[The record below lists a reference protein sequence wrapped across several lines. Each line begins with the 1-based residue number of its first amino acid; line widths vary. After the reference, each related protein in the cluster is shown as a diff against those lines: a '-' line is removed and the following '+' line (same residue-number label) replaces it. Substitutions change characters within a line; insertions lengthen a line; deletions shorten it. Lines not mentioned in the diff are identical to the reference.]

1 VTNSRTT
8 IAGEAPLASLRTDI
22 SYALITLGS
31 ATLWSILGGWLL
43 YFYLPPQGETSA
55 RVPAA
60 LLGTAMLA
68 TRVLNGLVTPPI
80 GYLSDRTRSR
90 WGRRLPYMFVSAL
103 PMLALFV
110 LLWRPPVSG
119 ESIWNLA
126 YLVLILGLYNLAY
139 VINQIPYTA
148 LLPELAVTDRQRVR
162 LSAWT
167 SGLMLVGTIAGG
179 LAGPLIDRFGYMNMS
194 LIYAATLLPLF
205 YLPFLALRESQPAR
219 AVQRASFWQDLA
231 TLFQNRAFV
240 LLTATGAFYWGI
252 TALVQATIPY
262 IVTEVCLLGTADTML
277 FYIPALL
284 ASLLCY
290 PLITWLATRVN
301 KHAIFSISLLAS
313 AVVLPGLLLIGD
325 WLPMTRKAQ
334 GITWITLQAIALS
347 GVIML
352 QPTLGAEV
360 IDHDEQLTG
369 QRREGIYYAA
379 WGVLDQI
386 VNGITS
392 GVLPLL
398 LLLGRSHTD
407 PHGPLGVRMV
417 GVLGGIMML
426 AAFITFRKYPLR
438 HRSAP

>member
-1 VTNSRTT
+1 
-8 IAGEAPLASLRTDI
+8 
-22 SYALITLGS
+22 
-31 ATLWSILGGWLL
+31 
-43 YFYLPPQGETSA
+43 
-55 RVPAA
+55 
-60 LLGTAMLA
+60 
-68 TRVLNGLVTPPI
+68 
-80 GYLSDRTRSR
+80 
-90 WGRRLPYMFVSAL
+90 
-103 PMLALFV
+103 
-110 LLWRPPVSG
+110 
-119 ESIWNLA
+119 
-126 YLVLILGLYNLAY
+126 
-139 VINQIPYTA
+139 
-148 LLPELAVTDRQRVR
+148 
-162 LSAWT
+162 
-167 SGLMLVGTIAGG
+167 
-179 LAGPLIDRFGYMNMS
+179 
-194 LIYAATLLPLF
+194 LF

-262 IVTEVCLLGTADTML
+262 IVTEVCLLGTADTIL

-284 ASLLCY
+284 GSLLCY
-290 PLITWLATRVN
+290 PLIAWLATRVN

-334 GITWITLQAIALS
+334 GIAWITLQAIALS